1 MPKASGLDG
10 GGVFGLM
17 LLSFALGLA
26 ATAVWASGTE
36 HCGPALW
43 TAYYVF
49 LVYLAVVV
57 PVSLCCC
64 ALRLCPNQLPW
75 LAEEPTDEKES
86 SS

>member
-1 MPKASGLDG
+1 MVPG
-10 GGVFGLM
+10 
-17 LLSFALGLA
+17 ALTLTFFLA

-49 LVYLAVVV
+49 LVYVAVAAPLA
-57 PVSLCCC
+57 LCCC

-75 LAEEPTDEKES
+75 VAEEPADDKAAS
-86 SS
+86 S